1 LIEFTAKQI
10 AELLEG
16 RVEGNPDV
24 RVHSLS
30 KIEDGEPGT
39 LSFLAN
45 PKYTS
50 YIYNTQASIV
60 LVNNDFVSEQA
71 FHTTLIRVEDAYG
84 AFAKLLET
92 YYEIRQVK
100 PGVSEKA
107 SIADSATIGEDTY
120 IGPLAFVGENST
132 IGSNVKIYPQVYIGD
147 NVNIGDNT
155 VIYAGVTIYCDC
167 KIGNSCIL
175 HSGAVIGA
183 DGFGFAPLE
192 SKHYKKVIQVGNVV
206 IEDDVEIGANTT
218 IDKAT
223 LGSTI
228 IHKGAKLDNLI
239 QVAHNVEIGEN
250 TVIAAQTGISGTVK
264 IGNNCLIG
272 GQVGISG
279 HLTIG
284 NDVKIAAQ
292 SGISKNIQDGEILM
306 GSPSFAI
313 GDYKK
318 AYVHFRNLDKH
329 IKKLNDLVSYSK
341 KKTDS

>member
-1 LIEFTAKQI
+1 MEFTAKQI
-10 AELLEG
+10 AELLG
-16 RVEGNPDV
+16 GKVDGNPDV

-50 YIYNTQASIV
+50 YICNTQASIV
-60 LVNNDFVSEQA
+60 IVNNDFTCGQA
-71 FHTTLIRVEDAYG
+71 LHTTLIRVEDAYG
-84 AFAKLLET
+84 AFAKLLEK
-92 YYEIRQVK
+92 YYEIKQVK
-100 PGVSEKA
+100 PVVSKKA

-132 IGSNVKIYPQVYIGD
+132 IGSHVKIYPQVYIGD
-147 NVNIGDNT
+147 NVHVGDNT
-155 VIYAGVTIYCDC
+155 VIYAGVTIYCDS
-167 KIGNSCIL
+167 KIGNSCII
-175 HSGAVIGA
+175 HSGVVIGA
-183 DGFGFAPLE
+183 DGFGFAPHE
-192 SKHYKKVIQVGNVV
+192 SKHYKKIIQVGNVV

-228 IHKGAKLDNLI
+228 IRKGVKLDNLI

-264 IGNNCLIG
+264 IGSNCLIG

-284 NDVKIAAQ
+284 NDVRIAAQ
-292 SGISKNIQDGEILM
+292 SGISKDIKDGEILM

-313 GDYKK
+313 GEYKK

-329 IKKLNDLVSYSK
+329 IKKLNEIGSYIK
-341 KKTDS
+341 KKNDF